1 MKTFSLSL
9 SVAVLSVT
17 LAISPAT
24 AQPVFRGADITE
36 DRLIEALTPAPEEI
50 RTRSIRVERD
60 SATAAS
66 SGAAS
71 LLITF
76 ETNSARLSPS
86 ARNSLEVVA
95 RALKA
100 DRLANFNFVV
110 EGHADPRG
118 RADYNMQ
125 LSQARAESVVDYLA
139 SNHGVARERLRPI
152 GKGQTEL
159 ANPAR
164 PTAAEN
170 RRVTIKTL
178 Q

>member
-1 MKTFSLSL
+1 MKSFHLSRLFAAL
-9 SVAVLSVT
+9 SIAVVAVPSVM
-17 LAISPAT
+17 
-24 AQPVFRGADITE
+24 AQPVFRGSDITE
-36 DRLIEALTPAPEEI
+36 DKLIEALTPAPDEV

-60 SATAAS
+60 TTTAK

-86 ARNSLEVVA
+86 AENSLDVVA
-95 RALKA
+95 RALQA
-100 DRLANFNFVV
+100 DRLSSFNFSV

-118 RADYNMQ
+118 RADYNLR
-125 LSQARAESVVDYLA
+125 LSQLRAESVVDYLA
-139 SNHGVARERLRPI
+139 SRHGIARERLRPI

-164 PTAAEN
+164 PTAPEN

>member
-1 MKTFSLSL
+1 MKKGFVLRLVAAL
-9 SVAVLSVT
+9 SVAVIGVPSV
-17 LAISPAT
+17 L
-24 AQPVFRGADITE
+24 AQPIFRGGDITE
-36 DRLIEALTPAPEEI
+36 DKLIEALTPAPEEV

-60 SATAAS
+60 TTTAK

-76 ETNSARLSPS
+76 VTNSARLSAS
-86 ARNSLEVVA
+86 AQNSLDVVA
-95 RALKA
+95 RALQA
-100 DRLANFNFVV
+100 DRLAAFNFSV

-118 RADYNMQ
+118 QPDYNLR
-125 LSQARAESVVDYLA
+125 LSQARAESVVEYLA
-139 SNHGVARERLRPI
+139 SQHGIARERLRPI

-159 ANPAR
+159 ANPAH
-164 PTAAEN
+164 PTAPEN

>member
-1 MKTFSLSL
+1 MKSPFVSRLVAA
-9 SVAVLSVT
+9 VAVT
-17 LAISPAT
+17 LIGVPAAL
-24 AQPVFRGADITE
+24 AQPIFRGGDITE
-36 DRLIEALTPAPEEI
+36 DKLIEALTPAPEEV

-60 SATAAS
+60 TTTAK

-86 ARNSLEVVA
+86 AQNSLDVVA
-95 RALKA
+95 RALQA
-100 DRLANFNFVV
+100 DRLAGFNFSV

-118 RADYNMQ
+118 MPDYNLR

-139 SNHGVARERLRPI
+139 SHHGVARERLRPI

-164 PTAAEN
+164 PTAPEN